1 VEIVVATRNTR
12 KLEEIKRVA
21 ARWVLS
27 LHSLAEFP
35 GCPEVE
41 EEGVTFEA
49 NALKKAVFVAR
60 WSQKPALADDSGL
73 EVDALG
79 GAPGVR
85 SARYAGPDADDRKN
99 IEKLLEAMRPV
110 AVGQR
115 GGRFVCCVALASPD
129 GAARTFRGEVRGR
142 IGIEPR
148 GTNGFGYDPIFFP
161 EGHDRTFA
169 EMSDAEKDTVSHR
182 AKAVRELGRYL
193 GVDAGVR

>member
-1 VEIVVATRNTR
+1 MEVVVATRNTR
-12 KLEEIKRVA
+12 KLEEIKRIA
-21 ARWVLS
+21 AGWVLS

-41 EEGVTFEA
+41 EDGVTFEV
-49 NALKKAVFVAR
+49 NASKKAVFVAR

-99 IEKLLEAMRPV
+99 VEKLLEAMRPV
-110 AVGQR
+110 AARQR
-115 GGRFVCCVALASPD
+115 GARFVCCVALASPD
-129 GAARTFRGEVRGR
+129 GVARTFLGEVRGR
-142 IGIEPR
+142 IGTESR
-148 GTNGFGYDPIFFP
+148 GTNGFGYDPIFYP

-169 EMSDAEKDTVSHR
+169 EMSDAEKDAISHR
-182 AKAVRELGRYL
+182 AKAVRELGQYL
-193 GVDAGVR
+193 RVDGGIH

>member
-1 VEIVVATRNTR
+1 MEIVVATRNTR
-12 KLEEIKRVA
+12 KLEEIKRIA
-21 ARWVLS
+21 AGWVLS
-27 LHSLAEFP
+27 LHSLSDFG

-41 EEGVTFEA
+41 EDGVTFEA

-60 WSQKPALADDSGL
+60 WSGKPVLADDSGL

-99 IEKLLEAMRPV
+99 IEKLMDAMRLV
-110 AVGQR
+110 AMGQR

-129 GAARTFRGEVRGR
+129 GVARTFLGEVRGR
-142 IGIEPR
+142 IGTESR

-169 EMSDAEKDTVSHR
+169 EMSDAGKDAISHR

-193 GVDAGVR
+193 RVDGGIH